1 MKKALAI
8 ILSLLML
15 VGMFAGCTNTNDVDD
30 GDDVGVDEKPVVELT
45 LWCSE
50 TEAWQNLM
58 KELVDEFIAANAD
71 KATIT
76 VNIGAQSEANA
87 KDTVLSDIEA
97 AADVF
102 FFSDD
107 QLTEL
112 VNAKALQPVNDVEL
126 ISTANAAGAVDAAS
140 IDGTL
145 YAYPA
150 TASNGYFVYYD
161 KSVISEDQIDSF
173 DGILEAC
180 NAAGKY
186 FGFDGM
192 SGWVSPFCFFT
203 GYEVSLNADG
213 TTNCNWNNEGGT
225 DILAGMQALFTSEGI
240 KLEASDESIAAMSA
254 GDCAGFVNGTW
265 NYSTLIDIFGDNLGC
280 AKMPTFTVNGEQ
292 VQCGSM
298 AGFKMAGVSAYSE
311 NVGWA
316 MELAKF
322 VTSEDAQARVFEAAG
337 EGPANIN
344 AAASDAVAE
353 NLALA
358 ALSEQAA
365 FATAQSKLV
374 GNNYWSPAGTLH
386 ELAKGEIAD
395 LQAALDEAVAG
406 ITAPIA

>member
-8 ILSLLML
+8 ILSVLM
-15 VGMFAGCTNTNDVDD
+15 VVAMFAGCTNTPETPDVDTP
-30 GDDVGVDEKPVVELT
+30 VVDEKPVVELT

-50 TEAWQNLM
+50 TEAWQGVM

-76 VNIGAQSEANA
+76 VNIGAQSEATA

-112 VNAKALQPVNDVEL
+112 VNAKALQPVHDVEL
-126 ISTANAAGAVDAAS
+126 ISSANAAGAVDAAS
-140 IDGTL
+140 VDGTL

-150 TASNGYFVYYD
+150 TASNGYFIYYD
-161 KSVISEDQIDSF
+161 KTVISEEQIASF

-180 NAAGKY
+180 TAAGKY

-192 SGWVSPFCFFT
+192 GGWVSPFCFFSD
-203 GYEVSLNADG
+203 YEISLNADG
-213 TTNCNWNNEGGT
+213 TTNCNWNTAGGT
-225 DILAGMQALFTSEGI
+225 DVLAGMQALFASEGI
-240 KLEASDESIAAMSA
+240 KLEASDESIAAMKA

-265 NYSTLIDIFGDNLGC
+265 NYAPMVEIFGENLAC

-298 AGFKMAGVSAYSE
+298 AGFKMAGVSAYSA

-322 VTSEDAQARVFEAAG
+322 VTSEDAQARVFAAAG
-337 EGPANIN
+337 EGPANI
-344 AAASDAVAE
+344 AAASSDAVAE

-365 FATAQSKLV
+365 YATAQSKLV
-374 GNNYWSPAGTLH
+374 GGNYWSPASTLH
-386 ELAKGEIAD
+386 ELAKAEIAD